1 MGYDLQRIA
10 NEATQHTGERMA
22 RFRAAKTIAPRYE
35 GEVIGLPDSAM
46 VFTNSERKSAWCQ
59 RRWYYS
65 QGVGI
70 GNRGSIAMYFGSWVH
85 RAMEAAFTYYMYV
98 DEPLPEDWESICP
111 LCDGTQT
118 FKDEECMSCDG
129 TGAGVVDIAI
139 QLMREALDDEMEWP
153 EQEQRLHDVITGYF
167 INYGKMPFKNY
178 KVVGVEMQVAFPVLS
193 PKTGRVYRSE
203 TYVVPTEE
211 GWRIA
216 QANDS
221 PDDCELVSLPW
232 YQCAK
237 MDGVLQNRKT
247 GGLWVHE
254 FKTSQNPVTFGK
266 DLALDTQIAGYMRA
280 LNYVVSLGYFDK
292 NLAVEGYFWDVLGS
306 RKHTKPKVLKSGK
319 VSMAKNQRI
328 ASWHWNEM
336 LDSRPSD
343 SDGYDER
350 LEMEDFAVQL
360 AERVD
365 PTLYHREFG
374 SYTVEGDNRY
384 AVELFA
390 DAKRF
395 SKMRRDVVRVNVGEE
410 VEIAEA
416 FPRTPVCRISGHGC
430 AYTGPCMNTDM
441 NIEQSFEQR
450 PHLVWIRAATLNK
463 KEEICQP
470 MF

>member
-1 MGYDLQRIA
+1 M
-10 NEATQHTGERMA
+10 T
-22 RFRAAKTIAPRYE
+22 RFRAAKTVAPRYD
-35 GEVIGLPDSAM
+35 GDVIGLPDSAM
-46 VFTNSERKSAWCQ
+46 IFTNSERKSAWCQ

-65 QGVGI
+65 QGIGI
-70 GNRGSIAMYFGSWVH
+70 GSSGSLAMYFGTWVH
-85 RAMEAAFTYYMYV
+85 RAMEAAFTYYMHI
-98 DEPLPEDWESICP
+98 DKPLPEDWESVCP
-111 LCDGTQT
+111 LCDGTT
-118 FKDEECMSCDG
+118 MFEDKLCPSCDG
-129 TGAGVVDIAI
+129 TGSGVVQIAVH
-139 QLMREALDDEMEWP
+139 LMREALDDPMEWQ
-153 EQEQRLHDVITGYF
+153 EQEDRLHDVITGYF
-167 INYGKMPFKNY
+167 INYGKMPFENY
-178 KVVGVEMQVAFPVLS
+178 KVVGVELQVAFPVLS
-193 PKTGRVYRSE
+193 PKTGSVYRSE
-203 TYVVPTEE
+203 TYVVPTED

-216 QANDS
+216 RASDGV
-221 PDDCELVSLPW
+221 DDCKLVSLPW

-280 LNYVVSLGYFDK
+280 LNYVISLGYYDK

-306 RKHTKPKVLKSGK
+306 RKHTKPKILKSGK
-319 VSMAKNQRI
+319 VSMSKTQRI
-328 ASWHWNEM
+328 ASWHWQEM
-336 LDSRPSD
+336 IDNIDSVD
-343 SDGYDER
+343 DAEL
-350 LEMEDFAVQL
+350 LEMEDFGVSL

-365 PTLYHREFG
+365 PNLYHREFG

-395 SKMRRDVVRVNVGEE
+395 SKMRRDVVRVNIDEE

-441 NIEQSFEQR
+441 LIEASFEKR
-450 PHLVWIRAATLNK
+450 PPLVWIRAATLNK
-463 KEEICQP
+463 KEEVCQQ